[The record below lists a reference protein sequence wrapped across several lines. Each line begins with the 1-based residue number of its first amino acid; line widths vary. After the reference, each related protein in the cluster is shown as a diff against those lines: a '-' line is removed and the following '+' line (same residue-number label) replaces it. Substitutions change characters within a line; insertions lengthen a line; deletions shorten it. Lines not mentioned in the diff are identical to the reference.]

1 MDEKTK
7 LLIAIGAA
15 VASNCQPCLERLHDL
30 APLSDASEK
39 ELQEAINIA
48 KSSGGSLLILSV
60 VDITDEFESEAPG
73 LTDKMTEKLLK
84 SAQKALGKA
93 VTAKV
98 KAKVEVH
105 VGDAYEMIVEIA
117 RKKKADIIVMGSHG
131 RTGLTRLLMGSVTS
145 RVIGHAPCS
154 VIVVKA

>member
-1 MDEKTK
+1 MYKNIVLAYDGSKF
-7 LLIAIGAA
+7 
-15 VASNCQPCLERLHDL
+15 SNK
-30 APLSDASEK
+30 A
-39 ELQEAINIA
+39 LQEAIRMA

-84 SAQKALGKA
+84 LAQKALGKA
-93 VTAKV
+93 VAAKV

-145 RVIGHAPCS
+145 RVIGHATCS
-154 VIVVKA
+154 VLVVKA

>member
-1 MDEKTK
+1 MYKNIVLAYDGSKF
-7 LLIAIGAA
+7 
-15 VASNCQPCLERLHDL
+15 SNK
-30 APLSDASEK
+30 A
-39 ELQEAINIA
+39 LQEAISIA
-48 KSSGGSLLILSV
+48 KSSGGSLLILSI

-84 SAQKALGKA
+84 LAQKALTKA
-93 VTAKV
+93 VDAKV

-105 VGDAYEMIVEIA
+105 VGDAYEMIVDIS

-131 RTGLTRLLMGSVTS
+131 KTGLTRLLMGSVTS

-154 VIVVKA
+154 VLVVKA

>member
-1 MDEKTK
+1 MYKNIVLAYDGSKF
-7 LLIAIGAA
+7 
-15 VASNCQPCLERLHDL
+15 SNK
-30 APLSDASEK
+30 A
-39 ELQEAINIA
+39 LQEAINIA

-84 SAQKALGKA
+84 LAQKALEKA
-93 VTAKV
+93 ATAKV

-105 VGDAYEMIVEIA
+105 VGDAYEMIVDIS

-145 RVIGHAPCS
+145 RVIGHAPCA
-154 VIVVKA
+154 VLVVKA

>member
-1 MDEKTK
+1 MYRNIILAYDGSKF
-7 LLIAIGAA
+7 
-15 VASNCQPCLERLHDL
+15 SNK
-30 APLSDASEK
+30 A
-39 ELQEAINIA
+39 LQEAISLA
-48 KSSGGSLLILSV
+48 KYSGGSLLVLSV

-73 LTDKMTEKLLK
+73 LTDRMTEKLLK

-93 VTAKV
+93 VAAKI

-105 VGDAYEMIVEIA
+105 VGDAYEMIVDIA
-117 RKKKADIIVMGSHG
+117 KKKKADVIVIGSHS

-154 VIVVKA
+154 VLIVKA

>member
-1 MDEKTK
+1 MYKNIVLAYDGSKF
-7 LLIAIGAA
+7 
-15 VASNCQPCLERLHDL
+15 SNK
-30 APLSDASEK
+30 A
-39 ELQEAINIA
+39 LQEAVSIA
-48 KSSGGSLLILSV
+48 KSSGGSLLILSI

-84 SAQKALGKA
+84 SAQKALEKA
-93 VTAKV
+93 VAAKV

-154 VIVVKA
+154 VLVVRA

>member
-1 MDEKTK
+1 MYKN
-7 LLIAIGAA
+7 LILAYDGSKF
-15 VASNCQPCLERLHDL
+15 SNK
-30 APLSDASEK
+30 A
-39 ELQEAINIA
+39 LQEAISIA
-48 KSSGGSLLILSV
+48 KSSGGSLVILSV

-84 SAQKALGKA
+84 LTQKALEKA
-93 VTAKV
+93 VASKV

-105 VGDAYEMIVEIA
+105 VGDAFEMIVDIA
-117 RKKKADIIVMGSHG
+117 KKKKADIIVMGSHG

-154 VIVVKA
+154 VLVVKA

>member
-1 MDEKTK
+1 MYKNIVLAYDGSKF
-7 LLIAIGAA
+7 
-15 VASNCQPCLERLHDL
+15 SNK
-30 APLSDASEK
+30 A
-39 ELQEAINIA
+39 LQEAISLA

-73 LTDKMTEKLLK
+73 LTDKMTKKLLK
-84 SAQKALGKA
+84 LAQKALAKA
-93 VTAKV
+93 VAAKV

-105 VGDAYEMIVEIA
+105 VGDAYEMIVDIA
-117 RKKKADIIVMGSHG
+117 KKKKADVIVMGSHG

-154 VIVVKA
+154 VLVVKA

>member
-1 MDEKTK
+1 MYKNIVLAYDGSKF
-7 LLIAIGAA
+7 
-15 VASNCQPCLERLHDL
+15 SNK
-30 APLSDASEK
+30 A
-39 ELQEAINIA
+39 LQEAIRLA
-48 KSSGGSLLILSV
+48 KSSGGSLLILSI

-84 SAQKALGKA
+84 LAQKALGKA
-93 VTAKV
+93 VAAKV

-105 VGDAYEMIVEIA
+105 VGDAYEMIVDIA
-117 RKKKADIIVMGSHG
+117 KKKKADIIVMGSHG

-154 VIVVKA
+154 VLVVKA

>member
-1 MDEKTK
+1 MYKNIVLAYDGSKF
-7 LLIAIGAA
+7 
-15 VASNCQPCLERLHDL
+15 SNK
-30 APLSDASEK
+30 A
-39 ELQEAINIA
+39 LQEAIGIA
-48 KSSGGSLLILSV
+48 KSSGGSLLILSI

-84 SAQKALGKA
+84 LAQKALKKA
-93 VTAKV
+93 VDAKV

-105 VGDAYEMIVEIA
+105 VGDAYEMIVDIS

-131 RTGLTRLLMGSVTS
+131 KTGLTRLLMGSVTS

-154 VIVVKA
+154 VLVVRA

>member
-1 MDEKTK
+1 MYRNIILAYDGSKF
-7 LLIAIGAA
+7 
-15 VASNCQPCLERLHDL
+15 SNK
-30 APLSDASEK
+30 A
-39 ELQEAINIA
+39 LQEAISLA
-48 KSSGGSLLILSV
+48 KSSGGSLLVLSV

-84 SAQKALGKA
+84 LAQKALAKA
-93 VTAKV
+93 VAAKV

-105 VGDAYEMIVEIA
+105 VGDAYEMIVDIA
-117 RKKKADIIVMGSHG
+117 KKKKADVIVMGSHG

-154 VIVVKA
+154 VLIVKA

>member
-1 MDEKTK
+1 MYKNIVLAYDGSKF
-7 LLIAIGAA
+7 
-15 VASNCQPCLERLHDL
+15 SNK
-30 APLSDASEK
+30 A
-39 ELQEAINIA
+39 LQEAVSLA

-84 SAQKALGKA
+84 LAQRGLGKA
-93 VTAKV
+93 VAAGV
-98 KAKVEVH
+98 KARVEVH
-105 VGDAYEMIVEIA
+105 VGDAYEMIVDIA
-117 RKKKADIIVMGSHG
+117 KKKKADVIVMGSHG

-154 VIVVKA
+154 VLVVKA

>member
-1 MDEKTK
+1 MYKNIVLAYDGSKF
-7 LLIAIGAA
+7 
-15 VASNCQPCLERLHDL
+15 SNK
-30 APLSDASEK
+30 A
-39 ELQEAINIA
+39 LQEAISIA

-73 LTDKMTEKLLK
+73 LTDKMTEKLLR

-93 VTAKV
+93 VAAKV

-105 VGDAYEMIVEIA
+105 VGDAYEMIVDIA
-117 RKKKADIIVMGSHG
+117 KKKKADVIVMGSHG

-145 RVIGHAPCS
+145 RVIGHAPCA
-154 VIVVKA
+154 VLVVKA

>member
-1 MDEKTK
+1 MYKNIVLAYDGSKF
-7 LLIAIGAA
+7 
-15 VASNCQPCLERLHDL
+15 SNK
-30 APLSDASEK
+30 A
-39 ELQEAINIA
+39 LQEAISLA

-60 VDITDEFESEAPG
+60 VDITDEFEAEAPG
-73 LTDKMTEKLLK
+73 LTDKMTEKLLR
-84 SAQKALGKA
+84 SAQKALEKA
-93 VTAKV
+93 VAARV

-105 VGDAYEMIVEIA
+105 VGDAYEMIVETA

-154 VIVVKA
+154 VIVVRA

>member
-1 MDEKTK
+1 MYKNIVLAYDGSKF
-7 LLIAIGAA
+7 
-15 VASNCQPCLERLHDL
+15 SNK
-30 APLSDASEK
+30 A
-39 ELQEAINIA
+39 LQEAINIA

-105 VGDAYEMIVEIA
+105 VGDAYEMIVETA

-154 VIVVKA
+154 VIVVRA

>member
-1 MDEKTK
+1 MYRNIILAYDGSKF
-7 LLIAIGAA
+7 
-15 VASNCQPCLERLHDL
+15 SNK
-30 APLSDASEK
+30 A
-39 ELQEAINIA
+39 LQEAISLA
-48 KSSGGSLLILSV
+48 KSSGGSLLVLSV

-84 SAQKALGKA
+84 LAQKAMAKA
-93 VTAKV
+93 VAAKV

-105 VGDAYEMIVEIA
+105 VGDAYEMIVDIA
-117 RKKKADIIVMGSHG
+117 KKKKADVIVMGSHG

-154 VIVVKA
+154 VLIVKA